1 VKKRD
6 GCKIATRIR
15 WSVLQTSL
23 FLLLLG
29 TVLSVVLV
37 LSITASPGH

>member
-1 VKKRD
+1 MED
-6 GCKIATRIR
+6 GDEDQQ

-29 TVLSVVLV
+29 AVLSVVLV
-37 LSITASPGH
+37 LAITASPGH

>member
-1 VKKRD
+1 MQD
-6 GCKIATRIR
+6 SDEDPQ